1 MSELMAEP
9 RPSVAAAAKPQI
21 TREATKLP
29 KLVAFAPQTMVAK
42 NSIAAKRKAGRFP
55 K

>member
-9 RPSVAAAAKPQI
+9 RPSVAAAAKPQRI
-21 TREATKLP
+21 RAASKLP
-29 KLVAFAPQTMVAK
+29 KLVAFAAQTMVAK
-42 NSIAAKRKAGRFP
+42 NSAAATRKAGRFP